1 MKHPIQLSKLAL
13 YLIIKNKELFSYET
27 LQYMSDTNLNTK
39 YLEIKPLIFL
49 SESFNTTKK
58 SHQAFNVCI
67 PIAEFQDENTNH
79 V

>member
-1 MKHPIQLSKLAL
+1 MKHPIQLSTSAL

-27 LQYMSDTNLNTK
+27 LQYMSDKNLNTK
-39 YLEIKPLIFL
+39 YLEVKPLIIL